1 MVEPPTPLDDTLELG
16 KIFKGKLSLE
26 DKVKKKYAL
35 FSPEFKV
42 GLTQPPEIFKNLIFL
57 KLMSSLEVQEVLCPV
72 HVPLLRVAALVGREN
87 AAIVGSLYILLH
99 KERLKQSYIN
109 EYKPRDC

>member
-1 MVEPPTPLDDTLELG
+1 
-16 KIFKGKLSLE
+16 
-26 DKVKKKYAL
+26 
-35 FSPEFKV
+35 
-42 GLTQPPEIFKNLIFL
+42 
-57 KLMSSLEVQEVLCPV
+57 MSSLEVQEVLCPV